1 MRFKWFLLLGMSLSM
16 PLSAQ
21 QAGEGPHRIAYVRV
35 PWILTN
41 SPQVQAVE
49 AKLKQDFIK
58 REEALLER
66 KREVDGMKDSL
77 RESRASLAGDEV
89 RQMERDI
96 VSRERRLKIAE
107 EEFQE
112 DVALRKNE
120 EINKLRRQISE
131 VIQSVAREKNL
142 DMVFE
147 TAVVYVSDR
156 VDISEDV
163 LTSLQRRF
171 EADGGEPVQKKG
183 TGNLH

>member
-1 MRFKWFLLLGMSLSM
+1 MRIKWLLLLGLALSM
-16 PLSAQ
+16 PLLAQ
-21 QAGEGPHRIAYVRV
+21 QAADTPHRMAYVRV

-41 SPQVQAVE
+41 SPQVKAVE
-49 AKLKQDFIK
+49 AKLKHDFTK

-66 KREVDGMKDSL
+66 QRELDGMKERL
-77 RESRASLAGDEV
+77 RESRASLPGDEA

-131 VIQSVAREKNL
+131 VIQSVARDKNL

-163 LTSLQRRF
+163 LTALQSRF
-171 EADGGEPVQKKG
+171 EAEGGEPVPELETENQR
-183 TGNLH
+183 